1 MHDGVLCV
9 AILTAVVIVIFLC
22 VVKIVSLSSLSL
34 ARARA
39 RSPCLSR
46 SRARSRSCF
55 RSRCAPRLRACALF
69 LALSLSGLLALSF
82 SLPLTPAGC
91 LFLSLCS
98 RSRSPHIVAGIMLA
112 AVLVVLSVPRKPA
125 APGALLQDASVRH
138 PVSKT
143 RKVATMLLTQLKE
156 LKALPVVTSLTSI
169 EQKRSNTKTP
179 NSVGRQQLLA
189 EVPVAQAAVA
199 QPAANKPCDADC
211 QQTKKAGRDRMK
223 VLRSEIDSDFTGM
236 IGFGDEA
243 AYVPPVESIAK
254 QVADG
259 SLYKNPKDDIKAP
272 SSRFGGSALINQDP
286 GASVPVLQSG
296 EVNEE
301 VKDVATET
309 PSADDLL
316 KGIQDAEVQAQS
328 SAPKVGAAAVTDE
341 HDPILQHKSKS
352 LPAGITFGNE
362 VAAPA
367 PSPSHVAPAPVA
379 AAAPV
384 ATAAPAPAPEVSTEV
399 KDVAAAP
406 PSADDLL
413 HGIQTAAAA
422 EKQEQ
427 RTGRAAAPAVQPVAA
442 APPVAAPPAPAH
454 PARAKGVLSNFP
466 HVGPQFSD
474 ENNEAP
480 SPSPAAEPEE
490 KEWQKAFAFI
500 HQTDNPV
507 VGNNGQE
514 NTLEGGHLEGQGKE
528 GVVAAVDS
536 VSSPLDDD
544 NFLKGFL
551 GGK

>member
-1 MHDGVLCV
+1 
-9 AILTAVVIVIFLC
+9 
-22 VVKIVSLSSLSL
+22 
-34 ARARA
+34 
-39 RSPCLSR
+39 
-46 SRARSRSCF
+46 
-55 RSRCAPRLRACALF
+55 
-69 LALSLSGLLALSF
+69 
-82 SLPLTPAGC
+82 
-91 LFLSLCS
+91 
-98 RSRSPHIVAGIMLA
+98 MLA

-125 APGALLQDASVRH
+125 APGALLQDASARH

-156 LKALPVVTSLTSI
+156 LKALPVLTSLTSI

-179 NSVGRQQLLA
+179 NSLHLLA

-199 QPAANKPCDADC
+199 QPAASKPCDADC

-259 SLYKNPKDDIKAP
+259 SLYKNPKDDIKTP

-286 GASVPVLQSG
+286 GASAPVLQSG

-341 HDPILQHKSKS
+341 HDPILQHTSKS

-367 PSPSHVAPAPVA
+367 PSPFHVAPAPVA

-384 ATAAPAPAPEVSTEV
+384 ATAATAPAPEVSTEV

-422 EKQEQ
+422 KKQEQ
-427 RTGRAAAPAVQPVAA
+427 RTGRAAAPAVEPVAA
-442 APPVAAPPAPAH
+442 APLVAAAPAPAH

-507 VGNNGQE
+507 VGNNGHE
-514 NTLEGGHLEGQGKE
+514 NTMEGGHLEGQVKE

-536 VSSPLDDD
+536 VTSPLDDD
-544 NFLKGFL
+544 IFLQGFW